1 MYIPENLYNATL
13 FSGMSSLG
21 RVGVNTTFLCQLLL
35 VSYLLLAKRNL
46 NFAVLYE
53 PSKHMMN

>member
-53 PSKHMMN
+53 PSKH